1 MLTLLLLG
9 LAISTGAE
17 TRAAAN
23 PLWAEIDRRTEAVL
37 PKLVGWRRDIHQ
49 NPELGN
55 REVRTGAL
63 VAAHLKALGLEV
75 RTGVAHTG
83 VIGVLRGG
91 KPGPVV
97 ALRADMD
104 ALPVTEEVDVP
115 FRSTVKAQWA
125 GKEVGVMHACGHDN
139 HTAILMGVAEVLA
152 GMKAQ
157 LPGTV
162 KFLFQPAE
170 EGVPPGEDGG
180 AKMLIA
186 EGALENPKVDA
197 VFGLHVFPYE
207 VGSIVYKP
215 EGIMAASDDLE
226 ITVHGRQTH
235 GALPWEGVDPIVV
248 SSQIVLG
255 LQTIISRQADLTKAP
270 AIVTLGIIQG
280 GNRSNIIP
288 EEVKMTGTI
297 RTFDPAMRL
306 EIHERIKRTA
316 ENIAEAAGATAT
328 VKIEFGNVVTYN
340 DPALTQ
346 RMGPTLKRVAGAE
359 HWNPNG
365 RVTTTA
371 EDFAD
376 YQQKVPGLFF
386 FLGITPKGADPKTVA
401 PNHSP
406 RFFADEAALPVGVRA
421 LSNLAVDYLSGGK

>member
-1 MLTLLLLG
+1 M
-9 LAISTGAE
+9 
-17 TRAAAN
+17 
-23 PLWAEIDRRTEAVL
+23 
-37 PKLVGWRRDIHQ
+37 
-49 NPELGN
+49 
-55 REVRTGAL
+55 
-63 VAAHLKALGLEV
+63 
-75 RTGVAHTG
+75 
-83 VIGVLRGG
+83 
-91 KPGPVV
+91 
-97 ALRADMD
+97 
-104 ALPVTEEVDVP
+104 
-115 FRSTVKAQWA
+115 
-125 GKEVGVMHACGHDN
+125 
-139 HTAILMGVAEVLA
+139 
-152 GMKAQ
+152 
-157 LPGTV
+157 
-162 KFLFQPAE
+162 
-170 EGVPPGEDGG
+170 
-180 AKMLIA
+180 
-186 EGALENPKVDA
+186 
-197 VFGLHVFPYE
+197 
-207 VGSIVYKP
+207 
-215 EGIMAASDDLE
+215 
-226 ITVHGRQTH
+226 
-235 GALPWEGVDPIVV
+235 V

-270 AIVTLGIIQG
+270 AIVTLGIIKG

-297 RTFDPAMRL
+297 RSFDPAMRL

-328 VKIEFGNVVTYN
+328 VKIEFENVVTYN

-346 RMGPTLKRVAGAE
+346 RMGPTLQRVAGAE

-376 YQQKVPGLFF
+376 YQQKVPGIFF